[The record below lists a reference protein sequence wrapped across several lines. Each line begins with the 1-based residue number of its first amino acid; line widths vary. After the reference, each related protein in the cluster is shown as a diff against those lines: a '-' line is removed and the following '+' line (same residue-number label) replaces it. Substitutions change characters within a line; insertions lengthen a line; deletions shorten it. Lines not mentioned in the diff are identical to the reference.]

1 MDFETVLN
9 SIENLPA
16 SKKIDLQEAYYCM
29 AKERDTALEQAKEAS
44 TRADALTIDKALSE
58 SAFIR
63 DKVSKD
69 PIRQGYVREHF
80 RSAFK
85 VEQGRVVAYTR
96 EGVKMFNGQGQP
108 CTVDEAIARFIS
120 LSPFKDSLLDRSGA
134 AGAPNV
140 AGVQHQ
146 QAGAKRMPRSQFD
159 RLNPREQ
166 MAAVKAGFTF
176 YDD

>member
-1 MDFETVLN
+1 MDFETILN
-9 SIENLPA
+9 SIENLPS
-16 SKKIDLQEAYYCM
+16 SKKIDLQEAFYRV

-44 TRADALTIDKALSE
+44 TRADTLTIDKAISE

-63 DKVSKD
+63 DKVNLDSIK
-69 PIRQGYVREHF
+69 QSFAREHW
-80 RSAFK
+80 RDRFK
-85 VEQGRVVAYTR
+85 VEGGRVVAYTETGQR
-96 EGVKMFNGQGQP
+96 MFNGAGQP

-134 AGAPNV
+134 AGAHNAP
-140 AGVQHQ
+140 GVQNQ
-146 QAGAKRMPRSQFD
+146 PAGAKRMPRSQFD

>member
-1 MDFETVLN
+1 MDFETILN
-9 SIENLPA
+9 SIENLPS
-16 SKKIDLQEAYYCM
+16 SKKIDLQEAFYRV

-44 TRADALTIDKALSE
+44 TRADTLTIDKALSE

-63 DKVSKD
+63 DSVSPD
-69 PIRQGYVREHF
+69 PIRQGYVREHW
-80 RSAFK
+80 RNRFK
-85 VEQGRVVAYTR
+85 VEGGRVTAYTETGQR
-96 EGVKMFNGQGQP
+96 MFNAQGQP
-108 CTVDEAIARFIS
+108 CTVDEALERLVAAD
-120 LSPFKDSLLDRSGA
+120 PHKACLLDRTGA